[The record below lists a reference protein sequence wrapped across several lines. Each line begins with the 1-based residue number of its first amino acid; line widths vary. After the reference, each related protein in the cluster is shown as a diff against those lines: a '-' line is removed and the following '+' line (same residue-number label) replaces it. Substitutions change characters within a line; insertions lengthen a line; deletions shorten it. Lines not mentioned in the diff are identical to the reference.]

1 MKKFYCY
8 SRCST
13 CKKAKKW
20 LDEHGVVYEQQDL
33 VELPPTKEELLTWI
47 SNSDQN
53 LRYFF
58 NTSGQHYRQLRLKD
72 KVAQMSVAEAAEL
85 LASDGKLIKRPL
97 MVEGTKVTCGFK
109 EDVYQATW
117 LN

>member
-1 MKKFYCY
+1 
-8 SRCST
+8 
-13 CKKAKKW
+13 
-20 LDEHGVVYEQQDL
+20 
-33 VELPPTKEELLTWI
+33 
-47 SNSDQN
+47 
-53 LRYFF
+53 
-58 NTSGQHYRQLRLKD
+58 
-72 KVAQMSVAEAAEL
+72 MSVAEAAEL

>member
-47 SNSDQN
+47 SNSDKN

-58 NTSGQHYRQLRLKD
+58 NTSGQHYRQLGLKD
-72 KVAQMSVAEAAEL
+72 KVAQMPVAEAAEL